1 MSHGSEA
8 AREVVTTPTGDGQA
22 RQVRPIER
30 PRWGLFVGLGVTVV
44 VLDQLVKAWIVGS
57 GAFEVGRPVPVV
69 GDLVRITVS
78 HNQGALFGLFQGSAP
93 LFALVSLAVLG
104 IIVWYHARAG
114 QQLLVSLAL
123 GFLIGG
129 AIGNLIDRLRLG
141 YVVDFVD
148 AGLGG
153 WRWYTFNVADA
164 SISLA
169 ILLLIFL
176 AIRPERATD

>member
-1 MSHGSEA
+1 MSEGGEA
-8 AREVVTTPTGDGQA
+8 APRAVTAPAGSGGGRTRSVA
-22 RQVRPIER
+22 R
-30 PRWGLFVGLGVTVV
+30 PRWGLFGALGAGIVV
-44 VLDQLVKAWIVGS
+44 VDQLVKAWIVS
-57 GAFEVGRPVPVV
+57 AGAFEIGRPVEIA
-69 GDLVRITVS
+69 GDVIRITLS

-104 IIVWYHARAG
+104 VIVWYEAHAG
-114 QQLLVSLAL
+114 QQLAVSLAL
-123 GFLIGG
+123 GLLIGG

-148 AGLGG
+148 AGIGG

-169 ILLLIFL
+169 IVLLILL
-176 AIRPERATD
+176 AIWPQRAEAV